1 MGKRKYIHDTH
12 THAHTHTYADNNVSE
27 SESNSSES
35 EGGLNLGNQRGAA
48 LRGRRV
54 YRVTF
59 LVNSEGVV
67 SMYVCMH
74 VCVYICMLVYVCTE

>member
-1 MGKRKYIHDTH
+1 MHPQT
-12 THAHTHTYADNNVSE
+12 DNNMAE
-27 SESNSSES
+27 SESNSSDC
-35 EGGLNLGNQRGAA
+35 EGGLNLGNQRGSS

-67 SMYVCMH
+67 SLFVCMYACRN
-74 VCVYICMLVYVCTE
+74 VCLCARVRVYAFIE